1 MKKGKRKLKRER
13 KIEKHRMGSFLLIS
27 AHEQDSSA
35 RPKPADRHANMWDQ
49 AIRLTRTQIGGSR
62 NQRVPRAQLPFLSFA
77 DLWGPSVIR
86 SDRFFPTCADLAG
99 ESRAYG

>member
-1 MKKGKRKLKRER
+1 VKLITRFKFKFEIQMKKGKRKLKRER

-49 AIRLTRTQIGGSR
+49 AICLTRTQIGGSR
-62 NQRVPRAQLPFLSFA
+62 NQ
-77 DLWGPSVIR
+77 
-86 SDRFFPTCADLAG
+86 
-99 ESRAYG
+99 